1 MITIGITGGIGSGK
15 SIVSAL
21 FAVYGIP
28 VYDADRESKRL
39 LVASPAIRRSLTD
52 LLGPDI
58 YSPDGTI
65 INRARMASLIF
76 CDSSLLARVNS
87 IIHPEVARDFDAWR
101 TRLCAPACAMESAIL
116 FESGFD
122 RRMDLRLMVYAPTP
136 VRLQRV
142 MARDGVNEA
151 GVRRRMD
158 SQWPDERKAELSD
171 VVIMNDGASVLIP
184 QVENFI
190 ARYVPGVASTR

>member
-1 MITIGITGGIGSGK
+1 MS
-15 SIVSAL
+15 
-21 FAVYGIP
+21 
-28 VYDADRESKRL
+28 
-39 LVASPAIRRSLTD
+39 
-52 LLGPDI
+52 
-58 YSPDGTI
+58 
-65 INRARMASLIF
+65 
-76 CDSSLLARVNS
+76 
-87 IIHPEVARDFDAWR
+87 
-101 TRLCAPACAMESAIL
+101 
-116 FESGFD
+116 
-122 RRMDLRLMVYAPTP
+122 RMDLRLMVYAPTP

-171 VVIMNDGASVLIP
+171 VVIMNDGTSVLIP